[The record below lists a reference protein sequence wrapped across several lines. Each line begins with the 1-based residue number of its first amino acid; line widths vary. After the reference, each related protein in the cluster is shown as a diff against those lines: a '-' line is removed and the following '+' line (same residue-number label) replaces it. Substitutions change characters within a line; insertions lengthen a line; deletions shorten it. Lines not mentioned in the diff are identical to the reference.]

1 MSAHRDAFDL
11 VAETCPAVDGA
22 ARDFEAVI
30 GRAISDHMDD
40 LVAVVKKQTETLRAA
55 LIEVIEERNTEK
67 QRADDL
73 QSQMEQLKGQLS
85 DANEKIEALETAT

>member
-1 MSAHRDAFDL
+1 MNAHREAFHL
-11 VAETCPAVDGA
+11 VGETCPAVDGA
-22 ARDFEAVI
+22 ARDFETVM
-30 GRAISDHMDD
+30 GRAISDHMED
-40 LVAVVKKQTETLRAA
+40 LVAAVKKQTETLRAA